1 MMVFLKLQPTR
12 KYHHTIKRKEEE
24 DKKQRIKPTLN
35 IWESLGTWDRQ
46 GSLSSN
52 SCVTV

>member
-12 KYHHTIKRKEEE
+12 KYHLIIKRKEE

-35 IWESLGTWDRQ
+35 IWESLETWDRQ